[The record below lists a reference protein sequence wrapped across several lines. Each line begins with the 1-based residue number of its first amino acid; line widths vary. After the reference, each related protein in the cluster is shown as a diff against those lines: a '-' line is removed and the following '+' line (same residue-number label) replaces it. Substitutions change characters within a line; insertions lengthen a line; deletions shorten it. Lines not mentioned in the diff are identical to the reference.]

1 MLVISTH
8 ASRHPFQST
17 QRPTDRANT
26 RLAPE
31 HKTDILAD
39 TYLGRGNTILLGA
52 VIVPCHG
59 QGSTKDQVAQEAASH
74 SDRSSSKQL
83 RSAGTRSCDFQTQR
97 HCNAPALAVQHSLTS
112 SCLKCWRN
120 STPSPPA
127 FPHPQ
132 QSSRQAS
139 LGAVVQ
145 THATS
150 TRQVRSV
157 VRYLHSPSCSGP
169 HRIGPGS

>member
-17 QRPTDRANT
+17 QRPTDRATT

-83 RSAGTRSCDFQTQR
+83 RSAGTRTCDFQEHNAIVKLLHLQSNMVLLRPVRGAGTIARLLLR
-97 HCNAPALAVQHSLTS
+97 HFLIHKKALNKPPLVQSSKHTPHSL
-112 SCLKCWRN
+112 
-120 STPSPPA
+120 
-127 FPHPQ
+127 
-132 QSSRQAS
+132 
-139 LGAVVQ
+139 
-145 THATS
+145 
-150 TRQVRSV
+150 VRSDQWRAISAARH
-157 VRYLHSPSCSGP
+157 VRFLTGQ
-169 HRIGPGS
+169 G